1 MMKLQDAVYN
11 WLTIKVVADARK
23 DDEAAQETEQFFACM
38 LKEDYKVEE
47 IAFKKENEMYMVT
60 LKNEEGSKQ
69 FRFPA
74 ELIETMLEQIN
85 REPEKYVNYKSHR
98 T

>member
-1 MMKLQDAVYN
+1 
-11 WLTIKVVADARK
+11 
-23 DDEAAQETEQFFACM
+23 M

-60 LKNEEGSKQ
+60 LKNAEGSKQ
-69 FRFPA
+69 FRFPV

-85 REPEKYVNYKSHR
+85 REPEKYINYSSHR
-98 T
+98 I